1 MFPAAPFR
9 VLLALWENRFCPPY
23 AGYLPS
29 QRCMTAWQKAL
40 IFYLA
45 FSCGYGLYGMR
56 LYFPLLRRYPFG
68 SYPGVWLI
76 GLGFLALF
84 AALGLSAF
92 GLWRTRRYSWGT
104 LALQIAQLVG
114 FCLGGYKYQ
123 FEAGTSLKWLY
134 EDNRMEWTLKPLT
147 AEFTA
152 GLNLPQEFLYVN
164 LVPLL
169 VIYLLQKHFPPKP
182 AATTEAIAV

>member
-1 MFPAAPFR
+1 
-9 VLLALWENRFCPPY
+9 
-23 AGYLPS
+23 
-29 QRCMTAWQKAL
+29 MTAWQKAL

-45 FSCGYGLYGMR
+45 FSCEFGLYGMT
-56 LYFPLLRRYPFG
+56 LYFSLLRRYPFG

-147 AEFTA
+147 AE
-152 GLNLPQEFLYVN
+152 LNLPQESLYVN

-182 AATTEAIAV
+182 VATTEAIAV

>member
-9 VLLALWENRFCPPY
+9 VLLALREYRFCPSY
-23 AGYLPS
+23 VGFLTF

-40 IFYLA
+40 ILYLA
-45 FSCGYGLYGMR
+45 FSCGYGLYGMT

-68 SYPGVWLI
+68 AYPGVWLI
-76 GLGFLALF
+76 GLSFLALF

-134 EDNRMEWTLKPLT
+134 EGNRMEWTWKPLT

-152 GLNLPQEFLYVN
+152 GLHLPQEFLYVN

-182 AATTEAIAV
+182 VATTQALAV

>member
-1 MFPAAPFR
+1 
-9 VLLALWENRFCPPY
+9 
-23 AGYLPS
+23 
-29 QRCMTAWQKAL
+29 MTAWQKAL

-45 FSCGYGLYGMR
+45 ISCGYGLYGMT
-56 LYFPLLRRYPFG
+56 LYFPPLRQYPFG

-92 GLWRTRRYSWGT
+92 GLWRTRRYSWGI
-104 LALQIAQLVG
+104 LALQIVQLVG

-134 EDNRMEWTLKPLT
+134 EDNRMKLTFKPLT

-152 GLNLPQEFLYVN
+152 GLHVPGEFLYVN

-169 VIYLLQKHFPPKP
+169 IIYLLQKHFLPTHAGNPV
-182 AATTEAIAV
+182 AITLD